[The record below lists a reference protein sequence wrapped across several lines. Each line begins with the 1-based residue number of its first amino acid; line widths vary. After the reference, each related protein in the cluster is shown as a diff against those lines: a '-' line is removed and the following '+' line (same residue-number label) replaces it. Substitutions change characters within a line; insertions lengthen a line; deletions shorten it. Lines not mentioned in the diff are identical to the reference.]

1 MEDSQAPCHFLIF
14 FVIVH
19 HTIQTI
25 TLACLIVCLRVYS
38 CVSVGADGWEP
49 SFPTGRTRIT
59 QYSTEAHRPQLSSG
73 FPLTVKDL
81 LLSGT
86 PEPVSVSWL
95 WWEFN
100 SVGGDAAAALGG
112 E

>member
-1 MEDSQAPCHFLIF
+1 MSFLNF
-14 FVIVH
+14 LVIVY
-19 HTIQTI
+19 HTVQTM
-25 TLACLIVCLRVYS
+25 TVTCLIDCLRVYS
-38 CVSVGADGWEP
+38 CVCVVADGWVP

-59 QYSTEAHRPQLSSG
+59 QYSTDAHRLQLSPG

-95 WWEFN
+95 WWEFDCVGVDATVA
-100 SVGGDAAAALGG
+100 VGG